1 MYGIRT
7 LAAGGA
13 GQGKARALG
22 DDRRQASTEKR
33 TKKGKNKKKR
43 EETEIR
49 KTNDRKGKKEME
61 EWGVELNGES
71 S

>member
-1 MYGIRT
+1 MT
-7 LAAGGA
+7 V
-13 GQGKARALG
+13 GKQAR
-22 DDRRQASTEKR
+22 RREQKR
-33 TKKGKNKKKR
+33 VKQKKR